1 MDYRSEPPISG
12 VILAGGNNRRMG
24 GRMKAMLSLKGEL
37 FIERQLTEMSIIC
50 SEVLIITNEPAMFE
64 QQLSWP
70 GQHVRLV
77 CDQQPGKGP
86 LAGLQAAMA
95 VAQYNELW
103 VVACDMPFI
112 SSRAAEMLLTL
123 RRSQGE
129 AGYDAAV
136 PLLNGRLQPLH
147 AIYHRRCHNVVNE
160 LLEAEQYRMMGLLE
174 RLDYAEAESSSFMDK
189 GISLNFAENVNT
201 PEELRSLERS

>member
-12 VILAGGNNRRMG
+12 VILAGGSNRRMG
-24 GRMKAMLSLKGEL
+24 GKMKAMLSLKGEL

-50 SEVLIITNEPAMFE
+50 SEILIITNEPAMFE

-70 GQHVRLV
+70 RQHVRLV
-77 CDQQPGKGP
+77 CDQQPGNGP

-112 SSRAAEMLLTL
+112 SSRAAEMLLAL
-123 RRSQGE
+123 RRSQGK

-136 PLLNGRLQPLH
+136 PLLNSRLQPLH
-147 AIYHRRCHNVVNE
+147 AIYHRRCHNVINE

-174 RLDYAEAESSSFMDK
+174 RLDYAEAEPSSFMDR
-189 GISLNFAENVNT
+189 GVSSNFAENVNT